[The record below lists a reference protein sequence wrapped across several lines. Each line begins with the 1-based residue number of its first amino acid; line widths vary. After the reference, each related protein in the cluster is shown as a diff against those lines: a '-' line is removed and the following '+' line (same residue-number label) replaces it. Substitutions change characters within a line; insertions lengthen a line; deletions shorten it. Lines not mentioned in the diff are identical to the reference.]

1 MYMLFWLHLLL
12 ISKNFHC
19 PILVCFS
26 WVWQVVEEG
35 DMPEEGFCIRSVI
48 AVVVKTPPLEM
59 VWLFSFKF
67 LLGAVWFLWL
77 LTRNA
82 LSWINN
88 FIKQD
93 GQLLTLWKRKN
104 IVIMIQDLGEVT
116 FFSSNHSLGIIHTA
130 MCLEPALIIV
140 PTINLGNGEPRISF

>member
-1 MYMLFWLHLLL
+1 MQELYVC
-12 ISKNFHC
+12 ITDKNAK
-19 PILVCFS
+19 IGKNV
-26 WVWQVVEEG
+26 VIANTDVVEEG

-59 VWLFSFKF
+59 
-67 LLGAVWFLWL
+67 
-77 LTRNA
+77 
-82 LSWINN
+82 
-88 FIKQD
+88 
-93 GQLLTLWKRKN
+93 
-104 IVIMIQDLGEVT
+104 DLGEVT